1 MHQSVFDA
9 FVRFSA
15 PLEGLTHNPYLD
27 VKGLLTVGLGCLIDP
42 PETAASLPWTFA
54 DGSPAPTAEVL
65 AQLRSLKFQQ
75 GLKNYRYDSPVVL
88 KATTIRL
95 TDAGVLDVASR
106 RMLAN
111 EAFIAKAL
119 PGYATWPADAQL
131 FAHSMAWAIGAGWPS
146 IFGNCARMLKSDPP
160 QFLIAAT
167 GSPTAHPDDA
177 SAPSDISTH
186 NNAGIVPRNAQNRL
200 LLSNAQLVIDHGLP
214 RDVLYWPS
222 SPLLV
227 SDPPTGPSN
236 S

>member
-1 MHQSVFDA
+1 MRQSVFDA
-9 FVRFSA
+9 FVRFSQ

-54 DGSPAPTAEVL
+54 DGSGVPAAEVL
-65 AQLRSLKFQQ
+65 AQLRALKSQQ
-75 GLKNYRYDSPVVL
+75 GLKSYRFDSPAVL
-88 KATTIRL
+88 NATTIRI
-95 TDAGVLDVASR
+95 TDAGVLDVASK

-111 EAFIAKAL
+111 EALFAKAF
-119 PGYATWPADAQL
+119 PGYGAWPADAQL

-146 IFGNCARMLKSDPP
+146 IFGNCSRLLKSEPP
-160 QFLIAAT
+160 QFLLAAT
-167 GSPTAHPDDA
+167 GSPTAHPGDA
-177 SAPSDISTH
+177 SAPSDISAH

-200 LLSNAQLVIDHGLP
+200 LLSNAQIVIDRGLP

-222 SPLLV
+222 TPLLV
-227 SDPPTGPSN
+227 SEPPTGSAN